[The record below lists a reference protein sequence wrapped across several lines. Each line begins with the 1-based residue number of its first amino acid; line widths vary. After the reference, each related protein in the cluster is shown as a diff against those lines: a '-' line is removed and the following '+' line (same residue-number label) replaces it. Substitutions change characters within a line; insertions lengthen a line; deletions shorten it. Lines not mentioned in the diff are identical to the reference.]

1 VVELEE
7 AKVIILEGSPRKN
20 GNSSKLAFV
29 A

>member
-1 VVELEE
+1 LEE